1 MKNFEKRLENE
12 GFHVILLPS
21 DKNTTIHP
29 YGFLIED
36 AILIAMV
43 DEEDDNGIIYLKDGR
58 IYMKPYLK
66 EYDITDHI
74 QTLVDELEKMKR

>member
-1 MKNFEKRLENE
+1 MKLKDILELGTYGYTQTVRLKYFEKRLENE

-21 DKNTTIHP
+21 DENTTIHP

-43 DEEDDNGIIYLKDGR
+43 DEEDDDGS
-58 IYMKPYLK
+58 
-66 EYDITDHI
+66 
-74 QTLVDELEKMKR
+74 

>member
-43 DEEDDNGIIYLKDGR
+43 DEEDDNGS
-58 IYMKPYLK
+58 
-66 EYDITDHI
+66 
-74 QTLVDELEKMKR
+74 